1 MSTDDQTHDLNGLHP
16 RLVAAVQK
24 IQEACRCLGFPLRVL
39 EGVRSDARQM
49 ELYAQGRTAPGA
61 IVTNCDGATHRS
73 RHQLQ
78 VDGYGHAVDCGWDTD
93 TPFEGPW
100 AVYGAAAEALG
111 LVWGGRFKT
120 LVDRPHVELPTQ
132 EAD

>member
-1 MSTDDQTHDLNGLHP
+1 MTETTDSLSGLHP
-16 RLVAAVQK
+16 RLIQQVQK
-24 IQEACRCLGFPLRVL
+24 LQEALRSLGFPMRVT
-39 EGVRSDARQM
+39 EGLRSDERQIA
-49 ELYAQGRTAPGA
+49 LYAQGRTTPGP

-78 VDGYGHAVDCGWDTD
+78 VDGYGHAADLCWDGD
-93 TPFEGPW
+93 APFEGPW

-111 LVWGGRFKT
+111 LVWGGRFTK
-120 LVDRPHVELPTQ
+120 LIDRPHVELPSQ